1 MRHVALTVCLLAAAF
16 APAAAHAQTPVVPPA
31 VPPAVPAPVETQ
43 LSLKVERVGGPRA
56 TTLAGYSVRV
66 VGTTGVFVPNQIVV
80 VRHYLAGRKRGAKRV
95 TLRPGPNGTGV
106 FMLSVKPATPG
117 PLSIRAFH
125 DPTPELGGLAA
136 RARTIDVLPRRVVP
150 KSGRGSIR
158 ALQRRLARLGYVV
171 GTRGV
176 FDERTGRAVL
186 AFRKV
191 TNMARTTEASVEV
204 MRALAAGRGT
214 FKVRFPAH
222 GRHIEGDLSRQ
233 VIALISGG
241 KAQRIYPVSSGKPS
255 TPTVI
260 GSFKVY
266 LKTPGTN
273 AKGMVDS
280 AYFIRGYAT
289 HGYPSVPIYPA
300 SHGCL
305 RLPIP
310 DARTVFNWIT
320 IGTPVDVYR

>member
-1 MRHVALTVCLLAAAF
+1 MRYVALTVCLLAAAF
-16 APAAAHAQTPVVPPA
+16 APAVANAQTPVVPPA
-31 VPPAVPAPVETQ
+31 QPPVAAPVQTQ
-43 LSLKVERVGGPRA
+43 LSLKVERVGGLRA
-56 TTLAGYSVRV
+56 TTLAGASVRV
-66 VGTTGVFVPNQIVV
+66 VGTVGVFVPNQVVV

-95 TLRPGPNGTGV
+95 TLRPGPNGTGI
-106 FMLSVKPATPG
+106 FMLSVKPASIG

-125 DPTPELGGLAA
+125 DATPELGGLAA
-136 RARTIDVLPRRVVP
+136 RARTVDVLPRRVLT
-150 KSGRGSIR
+150 SSSRSSIR
-158 ALQRRLARLGYVV
+158 SLQRRLARLGYVV

-191 TNMARTTEASVEV
+191 KNMARTTNASVEV
-204 MRALAAGRGT
+204 MRALARGQGT
-214 FKVRFPAH
+214 FKVRFPEH

-289 HGYPSVPIYPA
+289 HGYPSVPVFPA

>member
-1 MRHVALTVCLLAAAF
+1 MRHVVLTACLLAAAF

-31 VPPAVPAPVETQ
+31 QPPAPQPVQTQ
-43 LSLKVERVGGPRA
+43 LSLKVERVGGLRA
-56 TTLAGYSVRV
+56 TTLVGSSVRV
-66 VGTTGVFVPNQIVV
+66 VGTVPVFVPDQVIV
-80 VRHYLAGRKRGAKRV
+80 VRHYLAGRKRGARRV
-95 TLRPGPNGTGV
+95 TLRPGPDGSGV
-106 FMLSVKPATPG
+106 FMLAVTPASAG

-125 DPTPELGGLAA
+125 DPTPQLGGLAA
-136 RARTIDVLPRRVVP
+136 RARTIDVLPRRVVA
-150 KSGRGSIR
+150 KSGRRSIR
-158 ALQRRLARLGYVV
+158 ALQRHLARLGYVV
-171 GTRGV
+171 GERGV
-176 FDERTGRAVL
+176 FDARTARAVL

-191 TNMARTTEASVEV
+191 TNMNRTMDASVEV
-204 MRALAAGRGT
+204 MRALARGKGA
-214 FKVRFPAH
+214 FKVRFPEH

-233 VIALISGG
+233 VIALISNG
-241 KAQRIYPVSSGKPS
+241 KAQRIYHTSSGAPA
-255 TPTVI
+255 TPTVL

-289 HGYPSVPIYPA
+289 HGYASVPVYPA
-300 SHGCL
+300 SHGCF

-310 DARTVFNWIT
+310 DARTVFNWIA

>member
-1 MRHVALTVCLLAAAF
+1 MRHVVLTASLLTAAF
-16 APAAAHAQTPVVPPA
+16 APAAAQAQTPVVPPA
-31 VPPAVPAPVETQ
+31 QPSAPAPVQTQ

-56 TTLAGYSVRV
+56 TTLAGSSVRV
-66 VGTTGVFVPNQIVV
+66 VGTVPVFVPGQFVV

-95 TLRPGPNGTGV
+95 SLRSGPNGSGV
-106 FMLSVKPATPG
+106 FMVAVRPASIG

-136 RARTIDVLPRRVVP
+136 RATTIDVLPRRVLP
-150 KSGRGSIR
+150 TSGRSSIR

-171 GTRGV
+171 GARGV
-176 FDERTGRAVL
+176 LDERTRRAVL

-191 TNMARTTEASVEV
+191 TSMARTTSASVDV
-204 MRALAAGRGT
+204 MRALARGRGT
-214 FKVRFPAH
+214 FRVRFPEH

-233 VIALISGG
+233 VVALISGG
-241 KAQRIYPVSSGKPS
+241 KAQRIYPTSSGKPS

-260 GSFKVY
+260 GSFRVY

-289 HGYPSVPIYPA
+289 HGYPSVPVYPA
-300 SHGCL
+300 SHGCF

-310 DARTVFNWIT
+310 DARSVFNWIT